1 MDILQQEVRGIA
13 LTTLNGATLV
23 ASSPAGNTT
32 TVDQHAPVYNA
43 TTVPLN
49 RKDSRNMEQA
59 LRNNSS
65 SNNHVVHNNNNNTAH
80 YQSHNDIEA
89 HHVRP
94 FQNLPPCEPVDIQ
107 FKDVS
112 YCVSMGFRKGQKEIL
127 HKVNGKFPGSQLIA
141 IMGPSGA
148 GKSTLLDVLSGYRR
162 TGVEGAVYVN
172 GRIRNLNS
180 FRRMTCYITQQDQL
194 QTLLTVL
201 ENMRIAADLK
211 LGAEISKHEKESIIE
226 DILTV
231 LGLYEH
237 QYTITSRLSGGQKK
251 RLSIALE
258 LINNPTIMFLDEPTT
273 GLDSYSCNQVVDLL
287 KQLAKQGRT
296 IIATIHQPSAKL
308 FQEFDQVYVL
318 SSGECMYQG
327 CTNSLVP
334 FLQSVDMPCPVY
346 HNPADYVIELACG
359 EHGMEKIQT
368 MVMEM
373 GNGESTD
380 WFGDKRKV
388 LKLEQLRKKYPLKK
402 IIEQNDNL
410 HATSQWHQLEVL
422 IKRGIIKAKR
432 DATLT
437 HLRIGVNI
445 SIAAML
451 GFLFI
456 DAGNEGSRVLDNYN
470 LLFSIL
476 MHHMMATMMLTVLT
490 FPTEMGVLLKE
501 HFNRWYSLKSYY
513 LSVNL
518 IDLPLSLFCCLL
530 FTCIIYFMS
539 GQPMELFRFGMF
551 FTISFLIVLIAQSI
565 GLTIGAW
572 FNVVNGTFLGP
583 VLSIPMMMF
592 AGFGVTLRDLP
603 SYLKWGSHISYLRY
617 GLEGFV
623 NAIYGENRATMDCE
637 LKPYCH
643 YRYPAKFLSEISME
657 GDQFWKDVYALTITF
672 VLVRI
677 LCYLALRWKVIA
689 VR

>member
-13 LTTLNGATLV
+13 LTTISTDQNG
-23 ASSPAGNTT
+23 
-32 TVDQHAPVYNA
+32 PVYNP

-49 RKDSRNMEQA
+49 RKDSRNAEAGMV
-59 LRNNSS
+59 LNNT
-65 SNNHVVHNNNNNTAH
+65 NHGHNNNH
-80 YQSHNDIEA
+80 SIYQSHNDIESLQI
-89 HHVRP
+89 RP
-94 FQNLPPCEPVDIQ
+94 FQNLPACEPVDIQ
-107 FKDVS
+107 FKDVT

-127 HKVNGKFPGSQLIA
+127 HNVNGKFPGSQLIG

-211 LGAEISKHEKESIIE
+211 LGADVSKHEKESLIE

-237 QYTITSRLSGGQKK
+237 QNTITSRLSGGQRK

-273 GLDSYSCNQVVDLL
+273 GLDSFSCNQVVLLL
-287 KQLAKQGRT
+287 KQLANQGRT
-296 IIATIHQPSAKL
+296 IICTIHQPSAKL
-308 FQEFDQVYVL
+308 FHEFDQVYVL

-327 CTNSLVP
+327 STASLVP

-359 EHGMEKIQT
+359 EHGMEKVQT
-368 MVMEM
+368 MVLEM

-380 WFGDKRKV
+380 WFGDKRRV

-402 IIEQNDNL
+402 IIEQSENL
-410 HATSQWHQLEVL
+410 HATSQWHQLKVL
-422 IKRGIIKAKR
+422 ISRGIIKAKR

-437 HLRIGVNI
+437 HLRIWVNI
-445 SIAAML
+445 LIAGML

-470 LLFSIL
+470 LLFSVL

-490 FPTEMGVLLKE
+490 FPTEMGVVLKE
-501 HFNRWYSLKSYY
+501 HFNRWYTLKSYY

-518 IDLPLSLFCCLL
+518 IDLPISFSCCLG

-539 GQPMELFRFGMF
+539 GQPMEMFRFGMF
-551 FTISFLIVLIAQSI
+551 FSISFLIVLVAQSI
-565 GLTIGAW
+565 GLAIGAW

-603 SYLKWGSHISYLRY
+603 GYLKWGTHISYLRY
-617 GLEGFV
+617 GLEGYV

-657 GDQFWKDVYALTITF
+657 GDQFWKDLYALSITL

-677 LCYLALRWKVIA
+677 LCYFALRWKVMA

>member
-13 LTTLNGATLV
+13 LTTLSGATLV

-32 TVDQHAPVYNA
+32 TVDQHAPVYNS

-65 SNNHVVHNNNNNTAH
+65 SNNHVVHNNNNNNTAH

-422 IKRGIIKAKR
+422 IKRGIIKGKR

-513 LSVNL
+513 ISVNL

-572 FNVVNGTFLGP
+572 FNVV
-583 VLSIPMMMF
+583 VS
-592 AGFGVTLRDLP
+592 R
-603 SYLKWGSHISYLRY
+603 SRHYSRGSA
-617 GLEGFV
+617 
-623 NAIYGENRATMDCE
+623 AIDPRGA
-637 LKPYCH
+637 
-643 YRYPAKFLSEISME
+643 
-657 GDQFWKDVYALTITF
+657 VY
-672 VLVRI
+672 
-677 LCYLALRWKVIA
+677 Y
-689 VR
+689 

>member
-1 MDILQQEVRGIA
+1 MQSQEVRGIA
-13 LTTLNGATLV
+13 LANLSEAQ
-23 ASSPAGNTT
+23 S
-32 TVDQHAPVYNA
+32 APVYNQ

-49 RKDSRNMEQA
+49 RKDSRNMDQA
-59 LRNNSS
+59 VIRNNTGNGNTFT
-65 SNNHVVHNNNNNTAH
+65 SNH
-80 YQSHNDIEA
+80 DIEGHA
-89 HHVRP
+89 VRP
-94 FQNLPPCEPVDIQ
+94 FQNLPPREPVDIQ

-112 YCVSMGFRKGQKEIL
+112 YVVDLGFRKGQKEIL

-148 GKSTLLDVLSGYRR
+148 GKSTLLDVLSGYRK

-180 FRRMTCYITQQDQL
+180 FRRMTCYITQDDRL

-211 LGAEISKHEKESIIE
+211 LGPEVSRHEKESIIE

-237 QYTITSRLSGGQKK
+237 QFTITKRLSGGQRK

-273 GLDSYSCNQVVDLL
+273 GLDSFSCNQVVDLL

-296 IIATIHQPSAKL
+296 IICTIHQPSAKL

-318 SSGECMYQG
+318 SNGECMYQG

-334 FLQSVDMPCPVY
+334 FLQSVEMPCPVY

-359 EHGMEKIQT
+359 EYGDDRIQR

-373 GNGESTD
+373 GNGESTE
-380 WFGDKRKV
+380 WFTDKRKL
-388 LKLEQLRKKYPLKK
+388 LKLEQLRKKHPLKK
-402 IIEQNDNL
+402 IIEQNEDL
-410 HATSQWHQLEVL
+410 TATSQVHQLQVL
-422 IKRGIIKAKR
+422 IKRGIIKARR

-445 SIAAML
+445 VIAAML

-490 FPTEMGVLLKE
+490 FPTEMGVILKE
-501 HFNRWYSLKSYY
+501 HFNRWYTLKCYY
-513 LSVNL
+513 LSVSI
-518 IDLPLSLFCCLL
+518 IDIPLSVFCCLI
-530 FTCIIYFMS
+530 FTVIIYLMS
-539 GQPMELFRFGMF
+539 GQPMEWFRFGMF
-551 FTISFLIVLIAQSI
+551 FTISLLIVLIAQSI

-583 VLSIPMMMF
+583 VLTIPMMMF

-617 GLEGFV
+617 GLEGYV
-623 NAIYGENRATMDCE
+623 NAIYGENRETLDCE

-657 GDQFWKDVYALTITF
+657 GDQFWKDVYALCATLL
-672 VLVRI
+672 LVRVA
-677 LCYLALRWKVIA
+677 CYFCLRWKVVS

>member
-13 LTTLNGATLV
+13 LANLSEV
-23 ASSPAGNTT
+23 QSS
-32 TVDQHAPVYNA
+32 PVYNQ
-43 TTVPLN
+43 TTVPLH

-59 LRNNSS
+59 VIRNNTTNSYP
-65 SNNHVVHNNNNNTAH
+65 SNH
-80 YQSHNDIEA
+80 DIEG
-89 HHVRP
+89 HIRP
-94 FQNLPPCEPVDIQ
+94 FQNLPAREPVDIQ

-112 YCVSMGFRKGQKEIL
+112 YCVSLGFRKGQKEIL

-148 GKSTLLDVLSGYRR
+148 GKSTLLDVLSGYRK

-180 FRRMTCYITQQDQL
+180 FRRMTCYITQDDRL

-211 LGAEISKHEKESIIE
+211 LGPEVSRHEKESIIE

-237 QYTITSRLSGGQKK
+237 QFTITKRLSGGQRK

-273 GLDSYSCNQVVDLL
+273 GLDSFSCNQVVDLL

-296 IIATIHQPSAKL
+296 IICTIHQPSAKL

-318 SSGECMYQG
+318 SNGECMYQG

-334 FLQSVDMPCPVY
+334 FLQSVEMPCPVY
-346 HNPADYVIELACG
+346 HNPADYIIELACG
-359 EHGMEKIQT
+359 EYGEERIQR

-373 GNGESTD
+373 GNGECSE
-380 WFGDKRKV
+380 WFTDKRKL

-402 IIEQNDNL
+402 IIEQSEDL
-410 HATSQWHQLEVL
+410 TATSQMHQLKVL
-422 IKRGIIKAKR
+422 IQRGIIKAKR

-445 SIAAML
+445 VIAAML

-490 FPTEMGVLLKE
+490 FPTEMGVILKE
-501 HFNRWYSLKSYY
+501 HFNRWYTLKCYY
-513 LSVNL
+513 LSVTI
-518 IDLPLSLFCCLL
+518 IDLPLSVFCCL
-530 FTCIIYFMS
+530 FFSVIIYLMS
-539 GQPMELFRFGMF
+539 GQPMEWFRFGMF
-551 FTISFLIVLIAQSI
+551 FTISLLIVLIAQSL

-583 VLSIPMMMF
+583 VLTIPMMMF

-617 GLEGFV
+617 GLEGYV
-623 NAIYGENRATMDCE
+623 NAIYGENRETLDCE

-657 GDQFWKDVYALTITF
+657 GDQFWKDVYALCGTLL
-672 VLVRI
+672 LVRVF
-677 LCYLALRWKVIA
+677 CYFCLRWKVMS

>member
-13 LTTLNGATLV
+13 LANLSEV
-23 ASSPAGNTT
+23 QS
-32 TVDQHAPVYNA
+32 APVYNQ

-49 RKDSRNMEQA
+49 RKDSRNMDQA
-59 LRNNSS
+59 VIR
-65 SNNHVVHNNNNNTAH
+65 NNTANTFPSNH
-80 YQSHNDIEA
+80 DIEG
-89 HHVRP
+89 HIRP
-94 FQNLPPCEPVDIQ
+94 FQNLPPREPVDIQ

-112 YCVSMGFRKGQKEIL
+112 YCVSLGFRKGQKEIL

-148 GKSTLLDVLSGYRR
+148 GKSTLLDVLSGYRK

-180 FRRMTCYITQQDQL
+180 FRRMTCYITQVDRL

-211 LGAEISKHEKESIIE
+211 LGPEVSRHEKESIIE

-237 QYTITSRLSGGQKK
+237 QFTITKRLSGGQRK

-273 GLDSYSCNQVVDLL
+273 GLDSFSCNQVVDLL

-296 IIATIHQPSAKL
+296 IICTIHQPSAKL

-318 SSGECMYQG
+318 SNGECMYQG

-359 EHGMEKIQT
+359 EYGDDRIQR

-373 GNGESTD
+373 GNGECTE
-380 WFGDKRKV
+380 WFTDKRKL

-402 IIEQNDNL
+402 IIEQNEDL
-410 HATSQWHQLEVL
+410 MATSQLHQLQVL

-437 HLRIGVNI
+437 HLRVGVNI
-445 SIAAML
+445 IIAAML

-490 FPTEMGVLLKE
+490 FPTEMGVILKE
-501 HFNRWYSLKSYY
+501 HFNRWYTLKCYY
-513 LSVNL
+513 LSVSI
-518 IDLPLSLFCCLL
+518 IDLPLSVFCCLI
-530 FTCIIYFMS
+530 FSVIIYLMS
-539 GQPMELFRFGMF
+539 GQPMEWFRFGMF
-551 FTISFLIVLIAQSI
+551 FTISLLIVLIAQSL

-583 VLSIPMMMF
+583 VLTIPMMMF

-617 GLEGFV
+617 GLEGYV
-623 NAIYGENRATMDCE
+623 NAIYGENRETLDCE

-643 YRYPAKFLSEISME
+643 YRYPAKFLSEIAME
-657 GDQFWKDVYALTITF
+657 GDQFWKDVYALCGTLI
-672 VLVRI
+672 LVRVF
-677 LCYLALRWKVIA
+677 CYFCLRWKVIS

>member
-13 LTTLNGATLV
+13 LANLSEV
-23 ASSPAGNTT
+23 QSS
-32 TVDQHAPVYNA
+32 PVYNQ

-59 LRNNSS
+59 VIR
-65 SNNHVVHNNNNNTAH
+65 NNTANTFPSNH
-80 YQSHNDIEA
+80 DIEG
-89 HHVRP
+89 HIRP
-94 FQNLPPCEPVDIQ
+94 FQNLPPREPVDIQ

-112 YCVSMGFRKGQKEIL
+112 YCVSLGFRKGQKEIL

-148 GKSTLLDVLSGYRR
+148 GKSTLLDVLSGYRK

-180 FRRMTCYITQQDQL
+180 FRRMTCYITQVDRL

-211 LGAEISKHEKESIIE
+211 LGPEVSRHEKESIIE

-237 QYTITSRLSGGQKK
+237 QFTITKRLSGGQRK

-273 GLDSYSCNQVVDLL
+273 GLDSFSCNQVVDLL

-296 IIATIHQPSAKL
+296 IICTIHQPSAKL

-318 SSGECMYQG
+318 SNGECMYQG

-359 EHGMEKIQT
+359 EYGDDRIQR

-373 GNGESTD
+373 GNGECTE
-380 WFGDKRKV
+380 WFTDKRKL

-402 IIEQNDNL
+402 IIEQNEDL
-410 HATSQWHQLEVL
+410 MATSQLHQLKVL
-422 IKRGIIKAKR
+422 IQRGIIKAKR

-445 SIAAML
+445 IIAAML

-490 FPTEMGVLLKE
+490 FPTEMGVILKE
-501 HFNRWYSLKSYY
+501 HFNRWYTLKCYY
-513 LSVNL
+513 LSVSI
-518 IDLPLSLFCCLL
+518 IDLPLSVFCCLI
-530 FTCIIYFMS
+530 FSVIIYLMS
-539 GQPMELFRFGMF
+539 GQPMEWFRFGMF
-551 FTISFLIVLIAQSI
+551 FTISLLIVLIAQSL

-583 VLSIPMMMF
+583 VLTIPMMMF

-617 GLEGFV
+617 GLEGYV
-623 NAIYGENRATMDCE
+623 NAIYGENRETLDCE

-657 GDQFWKDVYALTITF
+657 GDQFWKDVYALCGTLI
-672 VLVRI
+672 LVRVF
-677 LCYLALRWKVIA
+677 CYFCLRWKVMS

>member
-13 LTTLNGATLV
+13 LANLSEVQSG
-23 ASSPAGNTT
+23 
-32 TVDQHAPVYNA
+32 PVYNQ

-49 RKDSRNMEQA
+49 RKDSRNMDQA
-59 LRNNSS
+59 VIR
-65 SNNHVVHNNNNNTAH
+65 NNTANAVSNH
-80 YQSHNDIEA
+80 EL
-89 HHVRP
+89 RP
-94 FQNLPPCEPVDIQ
+94 FQNLPAREPVDIQ

-112 YCVSMGFRKGQKEIL
+112 YCVSLGFRKGQKEIL
-127 HKVNGKFPGSQLIA
+127 HNVNGKFPGSQLIA

-180 FRRMTCYITQQDQL
+180 FRRMTCYITQDDRL
-194 QTLLTVL
+194 QTLLTVV

-211 LGAEISKHEKESIIE
+211 LGPEVSRHEKESIVE

-231 LGLYEH
+231 LGLYNH
-237 QYTITSRLSGGQKK
+237 QFTITKLLSGGQRK

-273 GLDSYSCNQVVDLL
+273 GLDSSSCNQVVDLL

-296 IIATIHQPSAKL
+296 IICTIHQPSAKL

-318 SSGECMYQG
+318 SNGECMYQG

-359 EHGMEKIQT
+359 EYGEERIQR

-373 GNGESTD
+373 GNGECTE
-380 WFGDKRKV
+380 WFTDKRKL
-388 LKLEQLRKKYPLKK
+388 LKPEQLRQKYPLKK
-402 IIEQNDNL
+402 IIEQNEDL
-410 HATSQWHQLEVL
+410 TATSQVHQLQVL

-445 SIAAML
+445 IIAAML

-490 FPTEMGVLLKE
+490 FPTEMGVILKE
-501 HFNRWYSLKSYY
+501 HFNRWYTLKCYY
-513 LSVNL
+513 LSVSI
-518 IDLPLSLFCCLL
+518 IDLPLSVFCCLI
-530 FTCIIYFMS
+530 FTIIIYLMS
-539 GQPMELFRFGMF
+539 GQPMEWFRFGMF
-551 FTISFLIVLIAQSI
+551 FTISLLIVLIAQSI

-583 VLSIPMMMF
+583 VLTIPMMMF

-617 GLEGFV
+617 GLEGYV
-623 NAIYGENRATMDCE
+623 NAIYGENRETLDCE

-657 GDQFWKDVYALTITF
+657 GDQFWKDVYALCATLL
-672 VLVRI
+672 LVRVC
-677 LCYLALRWKVIA
+677 CYFCLRWKVIS

>member
-13 LTTLNGATLV
+13 LANLSEAQ
-23 ASSPAGNTT
+23 S
-32 TVDQHAPVYNA
+32 APVYNQ

-49 RKDSRNMEQA
+49 RKDSRNMDQA
-59 LRNNSS
+59 VIRNNTGNGNSFT
-65 SNNHVVHNNNNNTAH
+65 SNH
-80 YQSHNDIEA
+80 DIESHA
-89 HHVRP
+89 VRP
-94 FQNLPPCEPVDIQ
+94 FQNLPPREPVDIQ

-112 YCVSMGFRKGQKEIL
+112 YVVDLGFRKGQKEIL

-148 GKSTLLDVLSGYRR
+148 GKSTLLDVLSGYRK

-180 FRRMTCYITQQDQL
+180 FRRMTCYITQVDRL

-211 LGAEISKHEKESIIE
+211 LGPEVTRHEKESIIE

-237 QYTITSRLSGGQKK
+237 QFTITKRLSGGQRK

-273 GLDSYSCNQVVDLL
+273 GLDSFSCNQVVGLL
-287 KQLAKQGRT
+287 KQLANQGRT
-296 IIATIHQPSAKL
+296 IICTIHQPSAKL

-318 SSGECMYQG
+318 SNGECMYQG

-334 FLQSVDMPCPVY
+334 FLQSVEMPCPVY

-359 EHGMEKIQT
+359 EYGDDRIQR

-373 GNGESTD
+373 GNGESTE
-380 WFGDKRKV
+380 WFTDKRKL

-402 IIEQNDNL
+402 IIEQNEDL
-410 HATSQWHQLEVL
+410 TTTSQVHQLQVL
-422 IKRGIIKAKR
+422 IKRGIIKARR

-445 SIAAML
+445 VIAAML

-490 FPTEMGVLLKE
+490 FPTEMGVILKE
-501 HFNRWYSLKSYY
+501 HFNRWYTLKCYY
-513 LSVNL
+513 LSVSI
-518 IDLPLSLFCCLL
+518 IDIPLSVFCCLI
-530 FTCIIYFMS
+530 FTVIIYLMS
-539 GQPMELFRFGMF
+539 GQPMEWFRFGMF
-551 FTISFLIVLIAQSI
+551 FTISLLIVLIAQSI

-583 VLSIPMMMF
+583 VLTIPMMMF

-617 GLEGFV
+617 GLEGYV
-623 NAIYGENRATMDCE
+623 NAIYGENRETLDCE

-657 GDQFWKDVYALTITF
+657 GDQFWKDVYALCATLL
-672 VLVRI
+672 LVRVA
-677 LCYLALRWKVIA
+677 CYFCLRWKVVS

>member
-13 LTTLNGATLV
+13 LANLSEAH
-23 ASSPAGNTT
+23 S
-32 TVDQHAPVYNA
+32 APVYNQ

-59 LRNNSS
+59 VIRNNTGNNAYP
-65 SNNHVVHNNNNNTAH
+65 SNH
-80 YQSHNDIEA
+80 DIEG
-89 HHVRP
+89 HVRP
-94 FQNLPPCEPVDIQ
+94 FQNLPAREPVDIQ

-112 YCVSMGFRKGQKEIL
+112 YCVSLGFRKGQKEIL

-180 FRRMTCYITQQDQL
+180 FRRMTCYITQDDRL

-211 LGAEISKHEKESIIE
+211 LGPEVSRHEKESIIE

-237 QYTITSRLSGGQKK
+237 QFTITKRLSGGQRK

-273 GLDSYSCNQVVDLL
+273 GLDSFSCNQVVDLL

-296 IIATIHQPSAKL
+296 IICTIHQPSAKL

-318 SSGECMYQG
+318 SNGECMYQG

-334 FLQSVDMPCPVY
+334 FLQSVEMPCPVY
-346 HNPADYVIELACG
+346 HNPADYIIELACG
-359 EHGMEKIQT
+359 EYGDERIQR

-380 WFGDKRKV
+380 WFSDKRKL

-402 IIEQNDNL
+402 IIEQSEDL
-410 HATSQWHQLEVL
+410 TSTSQVHQLQVL

-437 HLRIGVNI
+437 HLRIGVNLI
-445 SIAAML
+445 IAAML

-490 FPTEMGVLLKE
+490 FPTEMGVILKE
-501 HFNRWYSLKSYY
+501 HFNRWYTLKCYY
-513 LSVNL
+513 LSVTI
-518 IDLPLSLFCCLL
+518 IDLPLSIFCCLF
-530 FTCIIYFMS
+530 FTVIIYLMS
-539 GQPMELFRFGMF
+539 GQPMEWFRFGMF
-551 FTISFLIVLIAQSI
+551 FTISLLIVLIAQSL

-583 VLSIPMMMF
+583 VLTIPMMMF

-617 GLEGFV
+617 GLEGYV
-623 NAIYGENRATMDCE
+623 NAIYGENRETLDCE

-657 GDQFWKDVYALTITF
+657 GNQFWNDVYALCGTLVF
-672 VLVRI
+672 VRV
-677 LCYLALRWKVIA
+677 LCYFCLRWKVVS

>member
-13 LTTLNGATLV
+13 LANLSEV
-23 ASSPAGNTT
+23 QSS
-32 TVDQHAPVYNA
+32 PVYNQ

-49 RKDSRNMEQA
+49 RKDSRNMDQA
-59 LRNNSS
+59 VIR
-65 SNNHVVHNNNNNTAH
+65 NNTANAVSNH
-80 YQSHNDIEA
+80 EL
-89 HHVRP
+89 RP
-94 FQNLPPCEPVDIQ
+94 FQNLPAREPVDIQ

-112 YCVSMGFRKGQKEIL
+112 YCVSLGFRKGQKEIL
-127 HKVNGKFPGSQLIA
+127 HNVNGKFPGSQLIA

-180 FRRMTCYITQQDQL
+180 FRRMTCYITQDDRL
-194 QTLLTVL
+194 QTLLTVV

-211 LGAEISKHEKESIIE
+211 LGPEVSRHEKESIVE

-231 LGLYEH
+231 LGLYNH
-237 QYTITSRLSGGQKK
+237 QFTITKLLSGGQRK

-273 GLDSYSCNQVVDLL
+273 GLDSSSCNQVVDLL

-296 IIATIHQPSAKL
+296 IICTIHQPSAKL

-318 SSGECMYQG
+318 SNGECMYQG

-359 EHGMEKIQT
+359 EYGEERIQR

-373 GNGESTD
+373 GNGECTE
-380 WFGDKRKV
+380 WFTDKRKL
-388 LKLEQLRKKYPLKK
+388 LKPEQLRQKYPLKK
-402 IIEQNDNL
+402 IIEQNEDL
-410 HATSQWHQLEVL
+410 TATSQVHQLQVL

-445 SIAAML
+445 IIAAML

-490 FPTEMGVLLKE
+490 FPTEMGVILKE
-501 HFNRWYSLKSYY
+501 HFNRWYTLKCYY
-513 LSVNL
+513 LSVSI
-518 IDLPLSLFCCLL
+518 IDLPLSVFCCLI
-530 FTCIIYFMS
+530 FTIIIYLMS
-539 GQPMELFRFGMF
+539 GQPMEWFRFGMF
-551 FTISFLIVLIAQSI
+551 FTISLLIVLIAQSI

-583 VLSIPMMMF
+583 VLTIPMMMF

-617 GLEGFV
+617 GLEGYV
-623 NAIYGENRATMDCE
+623 NAIYGENRETLDCE

-657 GDQFWKDVYALTITF
+657 GDQFWKDVYALCATLL
-672 VLVRI
+672 LVRVC
-677 LCYLALRWKVIA
+677 CYFCLRWKVIS

>member
-13 LTTLNGATLV
+13 LANLSEV
-23 ASSPAGNTT
+23 QSS
-32 TVDQHAPVYNA
+32 PVYNQ

-49 RKDSRNMEQA
+49 RKDSRNMDQA
-59 LRNNSS
+59 VIR
-65 SNNHVVHNNNNNTAH
+65 NNTANTFPSNH
-80 YQSHNDIEA
+80 DIEG
-89 HHVRP
+89 HIRP
-94 FQNLPPCEPVDIQ
+94 FQNLPPREPVDIQ

-112 YCVSMGFRKGQKEIL
+112 YCVSLGFRKGQKEIL

-148 GKSTLLDVLSGYRR
+148 GKSTLLDVLSGYRK

-180 FRRMTCYITQQDQL
+180 FRRMTCYITQVDRL

-211 LGAEISKHEKESIIE
+211 LGPEVSRHEKESIIE

-237 QYTITSRLSGGQKK
+237 QFTITKRLSGGQRK

-273 GLDSYSCNQVVDLL
+273 GLDSFSCNQVVDLL

-296 IIATIHQPSAKL
+296 IICTIHQPSAKL

-318 SSGECMYQG
+318 SNGECMYQG

-359 EHGMEKIQT
+359 EYGDDRIQR

-373 GNGESTD
+373 GNGECTE
-380 WFGDKRKV
+380 WFTDKRKL

-402 IIEQNDNL
+402 IIEQNEDL
-410 HATSQWHQLEVL
+410 MATSQMHQLQVL

-445 SIAAML
+445 IIAAML

-490 FPTEMGVLLKE
+490 FPTEMGVILKE
-501 HFNRWYSLKSYY
+501 HFNRWYTLKCYY
-513 LSVNL
+513 LSVSI
-518 IDLPLSLFCCLL
+518 IDLPLSVFCCLI
-530 FTCIIYFMS
+530 FSVIIYLMS
-539 GQPMELFRFGMF
+539 GQPMEWFRFGMF
-551 FTISFLIVLIAQSI
+551 FTISLLIVLIAQSL

-583 VLSIPMMMF
+583 VLTIPMMMF

-617 GLEGFV
+617 GLEGYV
-623 NAIYGENRATMDCE
+623 NAIYGENRETLDCE

-657 GDQFWKDVYALTITF
+657 GDQFWKDVYALCGTLI
-672 VLVRI
+672 LVRVF
-677 LCYLALRWKVIA
+677 CYFLLRWKVMS

>member
-13 LTTLNGATLV
+13 LANLSEV
-23 ASSPAGNTT
+23 QSS
-32 TVDQHAPVYNA
+32 PVYNQ

-49 RKDSRNMEQA
+49 RKDSRNMDQA
-59 LRNNSS
+59 VIR
-65 SNNHVVHNNNNNTAH
+65 NNTAH
-80 YQSHNDIEA
+80 TFPSNHDIEG
-89 HHVRP
+89 HIRP
-94 FQNLPPCEPVDIQ
+94 FQNLPPREPVDIQ

-112 YCVSMGFRKGQKEIL
+112 YCVSLGFRKGQKEIL

-148 GKSTLLDVLSGYRR
+148 GKSTLLDVLSGYRK

-180 FRRMTCYITQQDQL
+180 FRRMTCYITQVDRL

-211 LGAEISKHEKESIIE
+211 LGPEVSRHEKESIIE

-237 QYTITSRLSGGQKK
+237 QFTITKRLSGGQRK

-273 GLDSYSCNQVVDLL
+273 GLDSFSCNQVVDLL

-296 IIATIHQPSAKL
+296 IICTIHQPSAKL

-318 SSGECMYQG
+318 SNGECMYQG

-359 EHGMEKIQT
+359 EYGDDRIQR

-373 GNGESTD
+373 GNGECTE
-380 WFGDKRKV
+380 WFTDKRKL

-402 IIEQNDNL
+402 IIEQSEDL
-410 HATSQWHQLEVL
+410 MATSQLHQLKVL
-422 IKRGIIKAKR
+422 IQRGIIKAKR

-445 SIAAML
+445 IIAAML

-490 FPTEMGVLLKE
+490 FPTEMGVILKE
-501 HFNRWYSLKSYY
+501 HFNRWYTLKCYY
-513 LSVNL
+513 LSVSI
-518 IDLPLSLFCCLL
+518 IDLPLSVFCCLI
-530 FTCIIYFMS
+530 FSVIIYLMS
-539 GQPMELFRFGMF
+539 GQPMEWFRFGMF
-551 FTISFLIVLIAQSI
+551 FTISLLIVLIAQSL

-583 VLSIPMMMF
+583 VLTIPMMMF

-617 GLEGFV
+617 GLEGYV
-623 NAIYGENRATMDCE
+623 NAIYGENRETLDCE

-657 GDQFWKDVYALTITF
+657 GDQFWKDVYALCGTLI
-672 VLVRI
+672 LVRVF
-677 LCYLALRWKVIA
+677 CYFCLRWKVMS

>member
-13 LTTLNGATLV
+13 LVNLSEAQ
-23 ASSPAGNTT
+23 S
-32 TVDQHAPVYNA
+32 APVYNQ

-49 RKDSRNMEQA
+49 RKDSRNMDQA
-59 LRNNSS
+59 VIRNNTGNGNSFT
-65 SNNHVVHNNNNNTAH
+65 SNH
-80 YQSHNDIEA
+80 DIESHA
-89 HHVRP
+89 VRP
-94 FQNLPPCEPVDIQ
+94 FQNLPPREPVDIQ

-112 YCVSMGFRKGQKEIL
+112 YVVDLGFRKGQKEIL

-180 FRRMTCYITQQDQL
+180 FRRMTCYITQDDRL

-211 LGAEISKHEKESIIE
+211 LGPEVSRHEKESIIE

-237 QYTITSRLSGGQKK
+237 QFTITKRLSGGQRK

-273 GLDSYSCNQVVDLL
+273 GLDSFSCNQVVDLL

-296 IIATIHQPSAKL
+296 IICTIHQPSAKL

-318 SSGECMYQG
+318 SNGECMYQG

-334 FLQSVDMPCPVY
+334 FLQSVEMPCPVY

-359 EHGMEKIQT
+359 EYGDDRIQR

-380 WFGDKRKV
+380 WFTDKRKL
-388 LKLEQLRKKYPLKK
+388 LKLEQLRKKHPLKK
-402 IIEQNDNL
+402 IIEQNEDL
-410 HATSQWHQLEVL
+410 TATSQVHQLQVL
-422 IKRGIIKAKR
+422 IKRGIIKARR

-445 SIAAML
+445 VIAAML

-490 FPTEMGVLLKE
+490 FPTEMGVILKE
-501 HFNRWYSLKSYY
+501 HFNRWYTLKCYY
-513 LSVNL
+513 LSVSI
-518 IDLPLSLFCCLL
+518 IDIPLSVFCCLI
-530 FTCIIYFMS
+530 FTVIIYLMS
-539 GQPMELFRFGMF
+539 GQPMEWFRFGMF
-551 FTISFLIVLIAQSI
+551 FTISLLIVLIAQSI

-583 VLSIPMMMF
+583 VLTIPMMMF

-617 GLEGFV
+617 GLEGYV
-623 NAIYGENRATMDCE
+623 NAIYGENRETLDCE

-657 GDQFWKDVYALTITF
+657 GDQFWKDVYALCATLL
-672 VLVRI
+672 LVRVA
-677 LCYLALRWKVIA
+677 CYFCLRWKVVS

>member
-1 MDILQQEVRGIA
+1 MKSAEKSDPIRPTTAEMDILQQEVRGIA
-13 LTTLNGATLV
+13 LSNLSEV
-23 ASSPAGNTT
+23 QS
-32 TVDQHAPVYNA
+32 APVYNQ

-49 RKDSRNMEQA
+49 RKDSRNMDQA
-59 LRNNSS
+59 VIR
-65 SNNHVVHNNNNNTAH
+65 NNTANTYPSNH
-80 YQSHNDIEA
+80 DIEG
-89 HHVRP
+89 HIRP
-94 FQNLPPCEPVDIQ
+94 FQNLPPREAVDLQ

-112 YCVSMGFRKGQKEIL
+112 YCVSLGFRKGQKEIL

-148 GKSTLLDVLSGYRR
+148 GKSTLLDVLSGYRK

-180 FRRMTCYITQQDQL
+180 FRRMTCYITQDDRL

-211 LGAEISKHEKESIIE
+211 LGPEVSRHEKESIIE

-237 QYTITSRLSGGQKK
+237 QFTITKRLSGGQRK

-273 GLDSYSCNQVVDLL
+273 GLDSFSCNQVVDLL

-296 IIATIHQPSAKL
+296 IICTIHQPSAKL

-318 SSGECMYQG
+318 SNGECMYQG

-359 EHGMEKIQT
+359 EYGDDRIQR

-373 GNGESTD
+373 GNGECTE
-380 WFGDKRKV
+380 WFTDKRKL
-388 LKLEQLRKKYPLKK
+388 LKLEQLRKKHPLKK
-402 IIEQNDNL
+402 IIEQSEDL
-410 HATSQWHQLEVL
+410 TATSQVHQLKVL

-437 HLRIGVNI
+437 HLRIGVNLV
-445 SIAAML
+445 IAAML

-490 FPTEMGVLLKE
+490 FPTEMGVILKE
-501 HFNRWYSLKSYY
+501 HFNRWYTLKCYY
-513 LSVNL
+513 LSVSI
-518 IDLPLSLFCCLL
+518 IDLPLSVFCCLF
-530 FTCIIYFMS
+530 FTVIIYLMS
-539 GQPMELFRFGMF
+539 GQPMEWFRFGMF
-551 FTISFLIVLIAQSI
+551 FTISLLIVLIAQSL

-583 VLSIPMMMF
+583 VLTIPMMMF

-617 GLEGFV
+617 GLEGYV
-623 NAIYGENRATMDCE
+623 NAIYGENRETLDCE

-657 GDQFWKDVYALTITF
+657 GDQFWKDVYALCGTL
-672 VLVRI
+672 VLVRVF
-677 LCYLALRWKVIA
+677 CYFCLRWKVMS

>member
-13 LTTLNGATLV
+13 LANLSEV
-23 ASSPAGNTT
+23 QS
-32 TVDQHAPVYNA
+32 APVYNQ

-49 RKDSRNMEQA
+49 RKDSRNMDQA
-59 LRNNSS
+59 VIR
-65 SNNHVVHNNNNNTAH
+65 NNTANSYPSNH
-80 YQSHNDIEA
+80 DIEG
-89 HHVRP
+89 HIRP
-94 FQNLPPCEPVDIQ
+94 FQNLPPREAVDLQ

-112 YCVSMGFRKGQKEIL
+112 YCVSLGFRKGQKEIL

-148 GKSTLLDVLSGYRR
+148 GKSTLLDVLSGYRK

-180 FRRMTCYITQQDQL
+180 FRRMTCYITQDDRL

-211 LGAEISKHEKESIIE
+211 LGPEVSRHEKESIIE

-237 QYTITSRLSGGQKK
+237 QFTITKRLSGGQRK

-273 GLDSYSCNQVVDLL
+273 GLDSFSCNQVVDLL

-296 IIATIHQPSAKL
+296 IICTIHQPSAKL

-318 SSGECMYQG
+318 SNGECMYQG

-359 EHGMEKIQT
+359 EHGDDRIQR

-373 GNGESTD
+373 GNGECTE
-380 WFGDKRKV
+380 WFTDKRKL
-388 LKLEQLRKKYPLKK
+388 LKLEQLRKKHPLKK
-402 IIEQNDNL
+402 IIEQSEDL
-410 HATSQWHQLEVL
+410 TATSQVHQLQVL

-445 SIAAML
+445 VIAAML

-490 FPTEMGVLLKE
+490 FPTEMGVILKE
-501 HFNRWYSLKSYY
+501 HFNRWYTLKCYY
-513 LSVNL
+513 LSVSI
-518 IDLPLSLFCCLL
+518 IDLPLSVFCCLI
-530 FTCIIYFMS
+530 FTVIIYLMS
-539 GQPMELFRFGMF
+539 GQPMEWFRFGMF
-551 FTISFLIVLIAQSI
+551 FTISLLIVLIAQSL

-583 VLSIPMMMF
+583 VLTIPMMMF

-617 GLEGFV
+617 GLEGYV
-623 NAIYGENRATMDCE
+623 NAIYGENRETLDCE

-657 GDQFWKDVYALTITF
+657 GDQFWKDVYALCATLL
-672 VLVRI
+672 LVRVF
-677 LCYLALRWKVIA
+677 CYFCLRWKVMS

>member
-13 LTTLNGATLV
+13 LANLSEV
-23 ASSPAGNTT
+23 QS
-32 TVDQHAPVYNA
+32 APVYNQ

-49 RKDSRNMEQA
+49 RKDSRNMDQA
-59 LRNNSS
+59 VIR
-65 SNNHVVHNNNNNTAH
+65 NNTANSYPSNH
-80 YQSHNDIEA
+80 DIEG
-89 HHVRP
+89 HIRP
-94 FQNLPPCEPVDIQ
+94 FQNLPAREAVDLQ

-112 YCVSMGFRKGQKEIL
+112 YCVSLGFRKGQKEIL

-148 GKSTLLDVLSGYRR
+148 GKSTLLDVLSGYRK

-180 FRRMTCYITQQDQL
+180 FRRMTCYITQDDRL

-211 LGAEISKHEKESIIE
+211 LGPEVSRHEKESIIE

-237 QYTITSRLSGGQKK
+237 QFTITKRLSGGQRK

-273 GLDSYSCNQVVDLL
+273 GLDSFSCNQVVDLL

-296 IIATIHQPSAKL
+296 IICTIHQPSAKL

-318 SSGECMYQG
+318 SNGECMYQG

-359 EHGMEKIQT
+359 EYGDERIQR

-373 GNGESTD
+373 GNGECTE
-380 WFGDKRKV
+380 WFTDKRKL
-388 LKLEQLRKKYPLKK
+388 LKLEQLRKKHPLKK
-402 IIEQNDNL
+402 IIEQSEDL
-410 HATSQWHQLEVL
+410 TATSQVHQLQVL

-445 SIAAML
+445 VIAAML

-490 FPTEMGVLLKE
+490 FPTEMGVILKE
-501 HFNRWYSLKSYY
+501 HFNRWYTLKCYY
-513 LSVNL
+513 LSVSI
-518 IDLPLSLFCCLL
+518 IDLPLSVFCCLI
-530 FTCIIYFMS
+530 FTVIIYLMS
-539 GQPMELFRFGMF
+539 GQPMEWFRFGMF
-551 FTISFLIVLIAQSI
+551 FTISLLIVLIAQSL

-583 VLSIPMMMF
+583 VLTIPMMMF

-617 GLEGFV
+617 GLEGYV
-623 NAIYGENRATMDCE
+623 NAIYGENRETLDCE

-657 GDQFWKDVYALTITF
+657 GDQFWKDVYALCATLL
-672 VLVRI
+672 LVRVF
-677 LCYLALRWKVIA
+677 CYFCLRWKVMS

>member
-13 LTTLNGATLV
+13 LVNLSEAQ
-23 ASSPAGNTT
+23 S
-32 TVDQHAPVYNA
+32 APVYNQ

-49 RKDSRNMEQA
+49 RKDSRNMDQA
-59 LRNNSS
+59 VIRNNTGNGNSFT
-65 SNNHVVHNNNNNTAH
+65 SNH
-80 YQSHNDIEA
+80 DIEGHA
-89 HHVRP
+89 VRP
-94 FQNLPPCEPVDIQ
+94 FQNLPPREPVDIQ

-112 YCVSMGFRKGQKEIL
+112 YVVDLGFRKGQKEIL

-180 FRRMTCYITQQDQL
+180 FRRMTCYITQDDRL

-211 LGAEISKHEKESIIE
+211 LGPEVSRHEKESIIE

-237 QYTITSRLSGGQKK
+237 QFTITKRLSGGQRK

-273 GLDSYSCNQVVDLL
+273 GLDSFSCNQVVDLL

-296 IIATIHQPSAKL
+296 IICTIHQPSAKL

-318 SSGECMYQG
+318 SNGECMYQG

-334 FLQSVDMPCPVY
+334 FLQSVEMPCPVY

-359 EHGMEKIQT
+359 EYGDDRIQR

-380 WFGDKRKV
+380 WFTDKRKL
-388 LKLEQLRKKYPLKK
+388 LKLEQLRKKHPLKK
-402 IIEQNDNL
+402 IIEQNEDL
-410 HATSQWHQLEVL
+410 TATSQVHQLQVL
-422 IKRGIIKAKR
+422 IKRGIIKARR

-445 SIAAML
+445 VIAAML

-490 FPTEMGVLLKE
+490 FPTEMGVILKE
-501 HFNRWYSLKSYY
+501 HFNRWYTLKCYY
-513 LSVNL
+513 LSVSI
-518 IDLPLSLFCCLL
+518 IDIPLSVFCCLI
-530 FTCIIYFMS
+530 FTVIIYLMS
-539 GQPMELFRFGMF
+539 GQPMEWFRFGMF
-551 FTISFLIVLIAQSI
+551 FTISLLIVLIAQSI

-583 VLSIPMMMF
+583 VLTIPMMMF

-617 GLEGFV
+617 GLEGYV
-623 NAIYGENRATMDCE
+623 NAIYGENRETLDCE

-657 GDQFWKDVYALTITF
+657 GDQFWKDVYALCATLL
-672 VLVRI
+672 LVRVA
-677 LCYLALRWKVIA
+677 CYFCLRWKVVS

>member
-13 LTTLNGATLV
+13 LANLSEAH
-23 ASSPAGNTT
+23 S
-32 TVDQHAPVYNA
+32 APVYNQ

-49 RKDSRNMEQA
+49 RKDSRNMDQA
-59 LRNNSS
+59 VIR
-65 SNNHVVHNNNNNTAH
+65 NNTANTFTSNH
-80 YQSHNDIEA
+80 DIEG
-89 HHVRP
+89 HVRP
-94 FQNLPPCEPVDIQ
+94 FQNLPPREPVDIQ

-112 YCVSMGFRKGQKEIL
+112 YCVSLGFRKGQKEIL

-148 GKSTLLDVLSGYRR
+148 GKSTLLDVLSGYRK

-180 FRRMTCYITQQDQL
+180 FRRMTCYITQADRL

-211 LGAEISKHEKESIIE
+211 LGPEVSRHEKESIIE

-237 QYTITSRLSGGQKK
+237 QFTITKRLSGGQRK

-273 GLDSYSCNQVVDLL
+273 GLDSFSCNQVVDLL

-296 IIATIHQPSAKL
+296 IICTIHQPSAKL

-318 SSGECMYQG
+318 SNGECMYQG

-334 FLQSVDMPCPVY
+334 FMQSVDMPCPVY

-359 EHGMEKIQT
+359 EYGDDRIQR

-373 GNGESTD
+373 GNGESTE
-380 WFGDKRKV
+380 WFTDKRKL
-388 LKLEQLRKKYPLKK
+388 LKLEQLRKKHPLKK
-402 IIEQNDNL
+402 IIEQSEDL
-410 HATSQWHQLEVL
+410 TATSQLHQLKVL
-422 IKRGIIKAKR
+422 IKRGVIKAKR

-445 SIAAML
+445 VIAFML

-490 FPTEMGVLLKE
+490 FPTEMGVILKE
-501 HFNRWYSLKSYY
+501 HFNRWYTLKCYY
-513 LSVNL
+513 LSVSI
-518 IDLPLSLFCCLL
+518 IDLPLSLFCCLF
-530 FTCIIYFMS
+530 FTVIIYLMS
-539 GQPMELFRFGMF
+539 GQPMEWFRFGMF
-551 FTISFLIVLIAQSI
+551 FTISLLIVLIAQSL

-583 VLSIPMMMF
+583 VLTIPMMMF
-592 AGFGVTLRDLP
+592 AGFGVTLADLP

-617 GLEGFV
+617 GLEGYV
-623 NAIYGENRATMDCE
+623 NAIYGENRETLDCE

-657 GDQFWKDVYALTITF
+657 GDQFWKDVYALCGTL
-672 VLVRI
+672 VLVRVF
-677 LCYLALRWKVIA
+677 CYFCLRWKVMS

>member
-13 LTTLNGATLV
+13 LANLTEV
-23 ASSPAGNTT
+23 QS
-32 TVDQHAPVYNA
+32 APVYNQ

-49 RKDSRNMEQA
+49 RKDSRNMDQA
-59 LRNNSS
+59 VIRNNTTNTHP
-65 SNNHVVHNNNNNTAH
+65 SNH
-80 YQSHNDIEA
+80 DIEG
-89 HHVRP
+89 HIRP
-94 FQNLPPCEPVDIQ
+94 FQNLPPREAVDLQ

-112 YCVSMGFRKGQKEIL
+112 YCVSLGFRKGQKEIL

-148 GKSTLLDVLSGYRR
+148 GKSTLLDVLSGYRKS
-162 TGVEGAVYVN
+162 GVEGAVYVN

-180 FRRMTCYITQQDQL
+180 FRRMTCYITQDDRL

-211 LGAEISKHEKESIIE
+211 LGPEVSRHEKESIIE

-237 QYTITSRLSGGQKK
+237 QFTITKRLSGGQRK

-273 GLDSYSCNQVVDLL
+273 GLDSFSCNQVVDLL

-296 IIATIHQPSAKL
+296 IICTIHQPSAKL

-318 SSGECMYQG
+318 SNGECMYQG

-359 EHGMEKIQT
+359 EYGDDRIQR

-373 GNGESTD
+373 GNGECTE
-380 WFGDKRKV
+380 WFTDKRKL
-388 LKLEQLRKKYPLKK
+388 LKLEQLRKKHPLKK
-402 IIEQNDNL
+402 IIEQSEDL
-410 HATSQWHQLEVL
+410 TATSQVHQLQVL

-445 SIAAML
+445 VIAAML

-490 FPTEMGVLLKE
+490 FPTEMGVILKE
-501 HFNRWYSLKSYY
+501 HFNRWYTLKCYY
-513 LSVNL
+513 LSVSI
-518 IDLPLSLFCCLL
+518 IDLPLSVFCCLI
-530 FTCIIYFMS
+530 FSVIIYLMS
-539 GQPMELFRFGMF
+539 GQPMEWFRFGMF
-551 FTISFLIVLIAQSI
+551 FTISLLIVLIAQSL

-583 VLSIPMMMF
+583 VLTIPMMMF

-617 GLEGFV
+617 GLEGYV
-623 NAIYGENRATMDCE
+623 NAIYGENRETLDCE

-657 GDQFWKDVYALTITF
+657 GDQFWKDVYALCATLL
-672 VLVRI
+672 LVRVF
-677 LCYLALRWKVIA
+677 CYFCLRWKVMS

>member
-13 LTTLNGATLV
+13 LATIH
-23 ASSPAGNTT
+23 SSSEQ
-32 TVDQHAPVYNA
+32 QHGPVYNS

-49 RKDSRNMEQA
+49 RKDSRN
-59 LRNNSS
+59 LD
-65 SNNHVVHNNNNNTAH
+65 HVINNTGH
-80 YQSHNDIEA
+80 HNHNGNSNSNGTGPYQSHNDIEMS
-89 HHVRP
+89 HQVRP

-127 HKVNGKFPGSQLIA
+127 HKVSGKFPGSQLIA

-148 GKSTLLDVLSGYRR
+148 GKSTLLDVLSGYRK

-180 FRRMTCYITQQDQL
+180 FRRMTCYITQDDRL

-201 ENMRIAADLK
+201 ENMRASADFK
-211 LGAEISKHEKESIIE
+211 LGPDVSRHEKESIIE

-237 QYTITSRLSGGQKK
+237 QYTLTSRLSGGQRK

-287 KQLAKQGRT
+287 KHLAKQGRT
-296 IIATIHQPSAKL
+296 IICTIHQPSAKL

-327 CTNSLVP
+327 STDKLVP

-346 HNPADYVIELACG
+346 HNPADYVIELACA
-359 EHGMEKIQT
+359 EHGPEKIQT

-380 WFGDKRKV
+380 WFSDKRKV

-402 IIEQNDNL
+402 IIEQNDDL
-410 HATSQWHQLEVL
+410 QTTSQWYQLEVL
-422 IKRGIIKAKR
+422 IKRGIIKGKR

-445 SIAAML
+445 SIAVML

-490 FPTEMGVLLKE
+490 FPTEMGVIIKE
-501 HFNRWYSLKSYY
+501 HFNRWYTLKNIRHFLGIQVQRDEVGFTFSQKSY
-513 LSVNL
+513 
-518 IDLPLSLFCCLL
+518 IKKLL
-530 FTCIIYFMS
+530 
-539 GQPMELFRFGMF
+539 ERFGMDQAK
-551 FTISFLIVLIAQSI
+551 TSKIPLDPGHQQQKEETEKMPNNQQYASLIG
-565 GLTIGAW
+565 GLFYVA
-572 FNVVNGTFLGP
+572 VNTRPDKAVSVSTFGRSASSPSQADWNEAKRILRYLKHTVDHQLVLGP
-583 VLSIPMMMF
+583 NDQKLPAYVDADW
-592 AGFGVTLRDLP
+592 AGDAKTSPILVTF
-603 SYLKWGSHISYLRY
+603 S
-617 GLEGFV
+617 
-623 NAIYGENRATMDCE
+623 
-637 LKPYCH
+637 
-643 YRYPAKFLSEISME
+643 
-657 GDQFWKDVYALTITF
+657 
-672 VLVRI
+672 
-677 LCYLALRWKVIA
+677 
-689 VR
+689 

>member
-13 LTTLNGATLV
+13 LSNLSEV
-23 ASSPAGNTT
+23 QS
-32 TVDQHAPVYNA
+32 APVYNQ

-49 RKDSRNMEQA
+49 RKDSRNMDQA
-59 LRNNSS
+59 VIR
-65 SNNHVVHNNNNNTAH
+65 NNTAH
-80 YQSHNDIEA
+80 TYPSNHDIEG
-89 HHVRP
+89 HIRP
-94 FQNLPPCEPVDIQ
+94 FQNLPPREAVDLQ

-112 YCVSMGFRKGQKEIL
+112 YCVSLGFRKGQKEIL

-148 GKSTLLDVLSGYRR
+148 GKSTLLDVLSGYRK

-180 FRRMTCYITQQDQL
+180 FRRMTCYITQDDRL

-211 LGAEISKHEKESIIE
+211 LGPEVSRHEKESIIE

-237 QYTITSRLSGGQKK
+237 QFTITKRLSGGQRK

-273 GLDSYSCNQVVDLL
+273 GLDSFSCNQVVDLL

-296 IIATIHQPSAKL
+296 IICTIHQPSAKL

-318 SSGECMYQG
+318 SNGECMYQG

-359 EHGMEKIQT
+359 EYGDDRIQR

-373 GNGESTD
+373 GNGECTE
-380 WFGDKRKV
+380 WFTDKRKL
-388 LKLEQLRKKYPLKK
+388 LKLEQLRKKHPLKK
-402 IIEQNDNL
+402 IIEQSEDL
-410 HATSQWHQLEVL
+410 TATSQVHQLQVL
-422 IKRGIIKAKR
+422 IKRGIIKARR

-445 SIAAML
+445 VIAAML

-490 FPTEMGVLLKE
+490 FPTEMGVILKE
-501 HFNRWYSLKSYY
+501 HFNRWYTLKCYY
-513 LSVNL
+513 LSVSI
-518 IDLPLSLFCCLL
+518 IDLPLSVFCCLI
-530 FTCIIYFMS
+530 FTVIIYLMS
-539 GQPMELFRFGMF
+539 GQPMEWFRFGMF
-551 FTISFLIVLIAQSI
+551 FTISLLIVLIAQSL

-583 VLSIPMMMF
+583 VLTIPMMMF

-617 GLEGFV
+617 GLEGYV
-623 NAIYGENRATMDCE
+623 NAIYGENRETLDCE

-657 GDQFWKDVYALTITF
+657 GDQFWKDVYALCGTLL
-672 VLVRI
+672 LVRVF
-677 LCYLALRWKVIA
+677 CYFCLRWKVMS

>member
-13 LTTLNGATLV
+13 LANLSEAH
-23 ASSPAGNTT
+23 S
-32 TVDQHAPVYNA
+32 APVYNQ

-59 LRNNSS
+59 VIRNNTGNNAYP
-65 SNNHVVHNNNNNTAH
+65 SNH
-80 YQSHNDIEA
+80 DIEG
-89 HHVRP
+89 HVRP
-94 FQNLPPCEPVDIQ
+94 FQNLPAREPVDIQ

-112 YCVSMGFRKGQKEIL
+112 YCVSLGFRKGQKEIL

-180 FRRMTCYITQQDQL
+180 FRRMTCYITQDDRL

-211 LGAEISKHEKESIIE
+211 LGPEVSRHEKESIIE

-237 QYTITSRLSGGQKK
+237 QFTITKRLSGGQRK

-273 GLDSYSCNQVVDLL
+273 GLDSFSCNQVVDLL

-296 IIATIHQPSAKL
+296 IICTIHQPSAKL

-318 SSGECMYQG
+318 SNGECMYQG

-334 FLQSVDMPCPVY
+334 FLQSVEMPCPVY
-346 HNPADYVIELACG
+346 HNPADYIIELACG
-359 EHGMEKIQT
+359 EYGDERIQR

-380 WFGDKRKV
+380 WFSDKRKL

-402 IIEQNDNL
+402 IIEQSEDL
-410 HATSQWHQLEVL
+410 TSTSQVHQLQVL

-437 HLRIGVNI
+437 HLRIGVNLI
-445 SIAAML
+445 IAAML

-490 FPTEMGVLLKE
+490 FPTEMGVILKE
-501 HFNRWYSLKSYY
+501 HFNRWYTLKCYY
-513 LSVNL
+513 LSVTI
-518 IDLPLSLFCCLL
+518 IDLPLSIFCCLF
-530 FTCIIYFMS
+530 FTVIIYLMS
-539 GQPMELFRFGMF
+539 GQPMEWFRFGMF
-551 FTISFLIVLIAQSI
+551 FTISLLIVLIAQSL

-583 VLSIPMMMF
+583 VLTIPMMMF

-617 GLEGFV
+617 GLEGYV
-623 NAIYGENRATMDCE
+623 NAIYGENRETLDCE

-657 GDQFWKDVYALTITF
+657 GNQFWNDVYALCGMLVF
-672 VLVRI
+672 VRV
-677 LCYLALRWKVIA
+677 LCYFCLRWKVVS

>member
-1 MDILQQEVRGIA
+1 MRGIA
-13 LTTLNGATLV
+13 LANLSEAQ
-23 ASSPAGNTT
+23 S
-32 TVDQHAPVYNA
+32 APVYNQ

-49 RKDSRNMEQA
+49 RKDSRNMDQA
-59 LRNNSS
+59 VIRNNTGNGNTFT
-65 SNNHVVHNNNNNTAH
+65 SNH
-80 YQSHNDIEA
+80 DIEGHA
-89 HHVRP
+89 VRP
-94 FQNLPPCEPVDIQ
+94 FQNLPPREPVDIQ

-112 YCVSMGFRKGQKEIL
+112 YVVDLGFRKGQKEIL

-148 GKSTLLDVLSGYRR
+148 GKSTLLDVLSGYRK

-180 FRRMTCYITQQDQL
+180 FRRMTCYITQDDRL

-211 LGAEISKHEKESIIE
+211 LGPEVSRHEKESIIE

-237 QYTITSRLSGGQKK
+237 QFTITKRLSGGQRK

-273 GLDSYSCNQVVDLL
+273 GLDSFSCNQVVDLL

-296 IIATIHQPSAKL
+296 IICTIHQPSAKL

-318 SSGECMYQG
+318 SNGECMYQG

-334 FLQSVDMPCPVY
+334 FLQSVEMPCPVY

-359 EHGMEKIQT
+359 EYGDDRIQR

-373 GNGESTD
+373 GNGESTE
-380 WFGDKRKV
+380 WFTDKRKL
-388 LKLEQLRKKYPLKK
+388 LKLEQLRKKHPLKK
-402 IIEQNDNL
+402 IIEQNEDL
-410 HATSQWHQLEVL
+410 TATSQVHQLQVL
-422 IKRGIIKAKR
+422 IKRGIIKARR

-445 SIAAML
+445 VIAAML

-490 FPTEMGVLLKE
+490 FPTEMGVILKE
-501 HFNRWYSLKSYY
+501 HFNRWYTLKCYY
-513 LSVNL
+513 LSVSI
-518 IDLPLSLFCCLL
+518 IDIPLSVFCCLI
-530 FTCIIYFMS
+530 FTVIIYLMS
-539 GQPMELFRFGMF
+539 GQPMEWFRFGMF
-551 FTISFLIVLIAQSI
+551 FTISLLIVLIAQSI

-583 VLSIPMMMF
+583 VLTIPMMMF

-617 GLEGFV
+617 GLEGYV
-623 NAIYGENRATMDCE
+623 NAIYGENRETLDCE

-657 GDQFWKDVYALTITF
+657 GDQFWKDVYALCATLL
-672 VLVRI
+672 LVRVA
-677 LCYLALRWKVIA
+677 CYFCLRWKVVS

>member
-13 LTTLNGATLV
+13 LVNLSEV
-23 ASSPAGNTT
+23 QSS
-32 TVDQHAPVYNA
+32 PVYNQ

-49 RKDSRNMEQA
+49 RKDSRNMDQA
-59 LRNNSS
+59 VIR
-65 SNNHVVHNNNNNTAH
+65 NNTANTFPSNH
-80 YQSHNDIEA
+80 DIEG
-89 HHVRP
+89 HIRP
-94 FQNLPPCEPVDIQ
+94 FQNLPPREPVDIQ

-112 YCVSMGFRKGQKEIL
+112 YCVSLGFRKGQKEIL

-148 GKSTLLDVLSGYRR
+148 GKSTLLDVLSGYRK

-180 FRRMTCYITQQDQL
+180 FRRMTCYITQVDRL

-211 LGAEISKHEKESIIE
+211 LGPEVSRHEKESIIE

-237 QYTITSRLSGGQKK
+237 QFTITKRLSGGQRK

-273 GLDSYSCNQVVDLL
+273 GLDSFSCNQVVDLL

-296 IIATIHQPSAKL
+296 IICTIHQPSAKL

-318 SSGECMYQG
+318 SNGECMYQG

-334 FLQSVDMPCPVY
+334 FLHSVDMPCPVY

-359 EHGMEKIQT
+359 EHGDDRIQR

-373 GNGESTD
+373 GNGECTE
-380 WFGDKRKV
+380 WFTDKRKL

-402 IIEQNDNL
+402 IIEQNEDL
-410 HATSQWHQLEVL
+410 MATSQIHQLHVL

-445 SIAAML
+445 VIAAML

-490 FPTEMGVLLKE
+490 FPTEMGVILKE
-501 HFNRWYSLKSYY
+501 HFNRWYTLKCYY
-513 LSVNL
+513 LSVSI
-518 IDLPLSLFCCLL
+518 IDIPLSVFCCLI
-530 FTCIIYFMS
+530 FTVIIYLMS
-539 GQPMELFRFGMF
+539 GQPMEWFRFGMF
-551 FTISFLIVLIAQSI
+551 FTISLLIVLIAQSL

-583 VLSIPMMMF
+583 VLTIPMMMF

-617 GLEGFV
+617 GLEGYV
-623 NAIYGENRATMDCE
+623 NAIYGENRETLDCE

-657 GDQFWKDVYALTITF
+657 GDQFWKDVYALCGTLI
-672 VLVRI
+672 LVRVF
-677 LCYLALRWKVIA
+677 CYFCLRWKVMS

>member
-13 LTTLNGATLV
+13 LTTISTDQNG
-23 ASSPAGNTT
+23 
-32 TVDQHAPVYNA
+32 PVYNP

-49 RKDSRNMEQA
+49 RKDSRNMETGMV
-59 LRNNSS
+59 LNNT
-65 SNNHVVHNNNNNTAH
+65 NHGHNNNH
-80 YQSHNDIEA
+80 GIYQSHNDIEA
-89 HHVRP
+89 LQIRP

-107 FKDVS
+107 FKDIT

-127 HKVNGKFPGSQLIA
+127 HNVNGKFPGSQLIG

-211 LGAEISKHEKESIIE
+211 LSSDISKHEKESLIE

-237 QYTITSRLSGGQKK
+237 QHTITSRLSGGQRK

-273 GLDSYSCNQVVDLL
+273 GLDSFSCNQVVLLL
-287 KQLAKQGRT
+287 KQLANQGRT
-296 IIATIHQPSAKL
+296 IICTIHQPSAKL
-308 FQEFDQVYVL
+308 FHEFDQVYVL

-327 CTNSLVP
+327 STASLVP

-368 MVMEM
+368 MVGEM

-402 IIEQNDNL
+402 IIEQSDKL
-410 HATSQWHQLEVL
+410 HATSQWHQLRVL
-422 IKRGIIKAKR
+422 ISRGIIKAKR
-432 DATLT
+432 DSTLT
-437 HLRIGVNI
+437 HLRIWVNVL
-445 SIAAML
+445 IAAML

-470 LLFSIL
+470 LLFSVL

-490 FPTEMGVLLKE
+490 FPTEMGVILKE
-501 HFNRWYSLKSYY
+501 HFNRWYTLKSYY
-513 LSVNL
+513 LSVNI
-518 IDLPLSLFCCLL
+518 IDLPLSFSCCLV

-539 GQPMELFRFGMF
+539 GQPMEVFRFGMF
-551 FTISFLIVLIAQSI
+551 FAISFLIVLIAQSI

-603 SYLKWGSHISYLRY
+603 GYLKWGTHISYLRY
-617 GLEGFV
+617 GLEGYV

-657 GDQFWKDVYALTITF
+657 GDQIGKDLYALGLTLF
-672 VLVRI
+672 LVRG
-677 LCYLALRWKVIA
+677 LCYFALRWKVMA

>member
-1 MDILQQEVRGIA
+1 MDILQQDVRGIA
-13 LTTLNGATLV
+13 LTTITSDPHG
-23 ASSPAGNTT
+23 
-32 TVDQHAPVYNA
+32 PVYNA
-43 TTVPLN
+43 TTVPVN
-49 RKDSRNMEQA
+49 RKDSRSVESSMV
-59 LRNNSS
+59 LNNA
-65 SNNHVVHNNNNNTAH
+65 NNGHNNNH
-80 YQSHNDIEA
+80 SLYQSHNDIES
-89 HHVRP
+89 HGIIRP
-94 FQNLPPCEPVDIQ
+94 FQNLPSCEPVDIQ

-127 HKVNGKFPGSQLIA
+127 HNINGKFPGSQLIA

-162 TGVEGAVYVN
+162 TGVDGAVYVN

-180 FRRMTCYITQQDQL
+180 FRRMTCYITQVDQL

-201 ENMRIAADLK
+201 ENMRISADLK
-211 LGAEISKHEKESIIE
+211 LGQDVSRHEKESLIE

-231 LGLYEH
+231 LGLYDH
-237 QYTITSRLSGGQKK
+237 QNTITSRLSGGQKK

-273 GLDSYSCNQVVDLL
+273 GLDSFSCNQVVELL

-296 IIATIHQPSAKL
+296 IICTIHQPSAKL
-308 FQEFDQVYVL
+308 FHEFDQVYVL

-327 CTNSLVP
+327 STSSLVP

-359 EHGMEKIQT
+359 EHGTDKIQT

-373 GNGESTD
+373 GNGESTE
-380 WFGDKRKV
+380 WFGDKRRV
-388 LKLEQLRKKYPLKK
+388 LKLDQLRKKYPLKK
-402 IIEQNDNL
+402 IIEQSGDKL

-432 DATLT
+432 DSTLT
-437 HLRIGVNI
+437 HLRIWVNVL
-445 SIAAML
+445 IAGML

-490 FPTEMGVLLKE
+490 FPTEMGVILKE
-501 HFNRWYSLKSYY
+501 HFNRWYTLKSYY
-513 LSVNL
+513 LSVNI
-518 IDLPLSLFCCLL
+518 IDLPLSFGCCLT

-539 GQPMELFRFGMF
+539 GQPMEAFRFGMF
-551 FTISFLIVLIAQSI
+551 FAISFLIVLIAQSI
-565 GLTIGAW
+565 GLAIGAW

-603 SYLKWGSHISYLRY
+603 SYLKWGTHISYLRY
-617 GLEGFV
+617 GLEGYV
-623 NAIYGENRATMDCE
+623 NAIYGENRATLDCE
-637 LKPYCH
+637 LHPYCH
-643 YRYPAKFLSEISME
+643 YRYPTKFLSEIAME
-657 GDQFWKDVYALTITF
+657 GDQFWKDVYALSITL
-672 VLVRI
+672 VLTRV
-677 LCYLALRWKVIA
+677 LCYFVLRWKVMA

>member
-1 MDILQQEVRGIA
+1 MDILQQEMRGIA
-13 LTTLNGATLV
+13 LANLSETQ
-23 ASSPAGNTT
+23 S
-32 TVDQHAPVYNA
+32 APVYNS
-43 TTVPLN
+43 TTVPLH
-49 RKDSRNMEQA
+49 RKDSRNMDQA
-59 LRNNSS
+59 VIRNNTS
-65 SNNHVVHNNNNNTAH
+65 SNGAFPSSNHDVEGHA
-80 YQSHNDIEA
+80 
-89 HHVRP
+89 RP
-94 FQNLPPCEPVDIQ
+94 FQNLPAREPVDIQ

-112 YCVSMGFRKGQKEIL
+112 YVVDLGFRKGQKEIL

-148 GKSTLLDVLSGYRR
+148 GKSTLLDVLSGYRK

-180 FRRMTCYITQQDQL
+180 FRRMTCYITQDDRL

-211 LGAEISKHEKESIIE
+211 LGPEVSRHEKESIIE

-237 QYTITSRLSGGQKK
+237 QFTITKRLSGGQRK

-273 GLDSYSCNQVVDLL
+273 GLDSFSCNQVVDLL
-287 KQLAKQGRT
+287 KRLAHQGRT
-296 IIATIHQPSAKL
+296 IICTIHQPSAKL

-318 SSGECMYQG
+318 SNGECMYQG

-359 EHGMEKIQT
+359 EHGEDRIQR
-368 MVMEM
+368 MVLEM

-380 WFGDKRKV
+380 WFADKRKI
-388 LKLEQLRKKYPLKK
+388 LKLEQLRKKHPLKK
-402 IIEQNDNL
+402 IIEQNEEL
-410 HATSQWHQLEVL
+410 TATSQLHQLQVL

-445 SIAAML
+445 IIAAML

-490 FPTEMGVLLKE
+490 FPTEMGVILKE
-501 HFNRWYSLKSYY
+501 HFNRWYTLKCYY
-513 LSVNL
+513 LSVSI
-518 IDLPLSLFCCLL
+518 IDIPLSVFCCLI
-530 FTCIIYFMS
+530 FTVIIYLMS
-539 GQPMELFRFGMF
+539 GQPMEWFRFGMF
-551 FTISFLIVLIAQSI
+551 FTISLLIVMIAQSI

-583 VLSIPMMMF
+583 VLTIPMMMF

-617 GLEGFV
+617 GLEGYV
-623 NAIYGENRATMDCE
+623 NAIYGENRETLDCE

-657 GDQFWKDVYALTITF
+657 GDQFWKDVYALCFTLLF
-672 VLVRI
+672 VRV
-677 LCYLALRWKVIA
+677 LCYFCLRWKVVS

>member
-1 MDILQQEVRGIA
+1 MDILQQEARAIA
-13 LTTLNGATLV
+13 LVNLSETNH
-23 ASSPAGNTT
+23 S
-32 TVDQHAPVYNA
+32 APVYNQ
-43 TTVPLN
+43 TTVPLH
-49 RKDSRNMEQA
+49 RKDSRNMDQQA
-59 LRNNSS
+59 VIRNNTIAFS
-65 SNNHVVHNNNNNTAH
+65 SNHDT
-80 YQSHNDIEA
+80 ETPT
-89 HHVRP
+89 RP
-94 FQNLPPCEPVDIQ
+94 FQNLPPREPVDIQ

-112 YCVSMGFRKGQKEIL
+112 YCVSLGFRRGQKEIL
-127 HKVNGKFPGSQLIA
+127 HNVNGKFPGSQLIA

-148 GKSTLLDVLSGYRR
+148 GKSTLLDVLSGYRT
-162 TGVEGAVYVN
+162 TGAEGVVYVN
-172 GRIRNLNS
+172 GRVRNLNS
-180 FRRMTCYITQQDQL
+180 FRRMTCYITQDDRL

-211 LGAEISKHEKESIIE
+211 LGPEKSHHEKESIIE

-231 LGLYEH
+231 LGLYDH
-237 QYTITSRLSGGQKK
+237 QFTITKRLSGGQRK

-287 KQLAKQGRT
+287 KRLAHQGRT
-296 IIATIHQPSAKL
+296 IICTIHQPSAKL

-318 SSGECMYQG
+318 SNGECMYQG

-359 EHGMEKIQT
+359 EHGEDRIQR

-373 GNGESTD
+373 GNGESTE
-380 WFGDKRKV
+380 WFADKRNILKV
-388 LKLEQLRKKYPLKK
+388 EDWRKKYPIKK
-402 IIEQNDNL
+402 HLEQKNAL
-410 HATSQWHQLEVL
+410 TSTSQMYQLQVL
-422 IKRGIIKAKR
+422 IKRGIIKARR

-437 HLRIGVNI
+437 HLRFGVNI
-445 SIAAML
+445 IIAAML

-490 FPTEMGVLLKE
+490 FPTEMGVILKE
-501 HFNRWYSLKSYY
+501 HFNRWYTLKCYY
-513 LSVNL
+513 LSVTI
-518 IDLPLSLFCCLL
+518 IDIPLSVACCLI
-530 FTCIIYFMS
+530 FTVIIYLMS
-539 GQPMELFRFGMF
+539 GQPMEWFRFGMF
-551 FTISFLIVLIAQSI
+551 FTISLLIVMIAQSL

-583 VLSIPMMMF
+583 VLTIPMMMF

-617 GLEGFV
+617 GLEGYV
-623 NAIYGENRATMDCE
+623 NAIYGENRQTLDCE

-657 GDQFWKDVYALTITF
+657 GDQFWKDVYALCATLIF
-672 VLVRI
+672 VRV
-677 LCYLALRWKVIA
+677 LCYFCLRWKVMS

>member
-13 LTTLNGATLV
+13 LANLSEV
-23 ASSPAGNTT
+23 QSS
-32 TVDQHAPVYNA
+32 PVYNQ

-49 RKDSRNMEQA
+49 RKDSRNMDQA
-59 LRNNSS
+59 VIR
-65 SNNHVVHNNNNNTAH
+65 NNTANTFPSNH
-80 YQSHNDIEA
+80 DIEG
-89 HHVRP
+89 HIRP
-94 FQNLPPCEPVDIQ
+94 FQNLPPREPVDIQ

-112 YCVSMGFRKGQKEIL
+112 YCVSLGFRKGQKEIL

-148 GKSTLLDVLSGYRR
+148 GKSTLLDVLSGYRK

-180 FRRMTCYITQQDQL
+180 FRRMTCYITQVDRL

-211 LGAEISKHEKESIIE
+211 LGPEVSRHEKESIIE

-237 QYTITSRLSGGQKK
+237 QFTITKRLSGGQRK

-273 GLDSYSCNQVVDLL
+273 GLDSFSCNQVVDLL

-296 IIATIHQPSAKL
+296 IICTIHQPSAKL

-318 SSGECMYQG
+318 SNGECMYQG

-359 EHGMEKIQT
+359 EYGEERIQR

-373 GNGESTD
+373 GNGECTE
-380 WFGDKRKV
+380 WFTDKRKL

-402 IIEQNDNL
+402 IIEQNEDL
-410 HATSQWHQLEVL
+410 MATSQMHQLQVL

-445 SIAAML
+445 IIAAML

-490 FPTEMGVLLKE
+490 FPTEMGVILKE
-501 HFNRWYSLKSYY
+501 HFNRWYTLKCYY
-513 LSVNL
+513 LSVSI
-518 IDLPLSLFCCLL
+518 IDLPLSVFCCLI
-530 FTCIIYFMS
+530 FSVIIYLMS
-539 GQPMELFRFGMF
+539 GQPMEWFRFGMF
-551 FTISFLIVLIAQSI
+551 FTISLLIVLIAQSL

-583 VLSIPMMMF
+583 VLTIPMMMF

-617 GLEGFV
+617 GLEGYV
-623 NAIYGENRATMDCE
+623 NAIYGENRETLDCE

-657 GDQFWKDVYALTITF
+657 GDQFWKDVYALCGTLI
-672 VLVRI
+672 LVRVF
-677 LCYLALRWKVIA
+677 CYFLLRWKVMS